1 MDIQATGEDAAF
13 RTPILAEEFPAHIF
27 LTGTGTGVGKTV
39 ASAVLCRLREAEY
52 WKPIQSGRLE
62 DDTLELLRLAPGTA
76 VHLPAVSLRE
86 PASPHL
92 SAQREGVRIS
102 VEEICRGVPE
112 AYYLLVEGAGGLLVP
127 VNESQSMADL
137 AQRLAMPVVVVAS
150 STLGTINHALLT
162 LEALKSRGLAV
173 AGVVLVG
180 PAHGS
185 NARAIRDRGGVP
197 VLLRIPEMFPL
208 DAAVIDRF
216 CQDVAAGRVADPCGE
231 ETPVAASER
240 PRDLVARN
248 ARVVWH
254 PYAQHATM
262 PDPLAVERAHGALLW
277 TQDGNEYIDAVSSWW
292 VTGHGHGHPAV
303 ARAIADQ
310 ALKLEQVI
318 FSGCTHEP
326 AVRVAERLLEKVP
339 GRLSRVFYSDNGS
352 TAVEVAIKALV
363 QRALRLGCKQPR
375 VAAFDGAYHG
385 DTFGAMAASARSP
398 FTREF
403 DPWLFEV
410 DRLPSPAGPWQAG
423 CEAGQ
428 EKERAALAA
437 FSAWA
442 QANRGSIACVV
453 VEPLVQG
460 SGGMHMYS
468 RAFLLEFDK
477 ICQAYDVPW
486 VADEVFTGF
495 GRTGKLF
502 ACDGD
507 PELRPWAVCL
517 SKGLTAGFLPMG
529 ATCFREEVFEAF
541 LSRDRSLTF
550 FHGHSYTANPLGCA
564 AALAGLDL
572 CEEPGYLERMAVL
585 EARHREQ
592 LELLGQRFPI
602 SGVRTLGGIAAFE
615 LPDAPEGYLAN
626 RGQQLS
632 LACRE
637 RGALVRPLGD
647 TIYLMPPYCIRKG
660 ELERL
665 YRIVSASLATL

>member
-1 MDIQATGEDAAF
+1 MDIQATGQDAVF

-27 LTGTGTGVGKTV
+27 LSGTGTGVGKTV
-39 ASAVLCRLREAEY
+39 AAAVLCRLREAEY
-52 WKPIQSGRLE
+52 WKPIQSGQLE

-102 VEEICRGVPE
+102 VEELCEGVPE
-112 AYYLLVEGAGGLLVP
+112 AYYLLVEGAGGILVP
-127 VNESQSMADL
+127 VNESQCMADL
-137 AQRLAMPVVVVAS
+137 ALSLAMPVVVVAS
-150 STLGTINHALLT
+150 STLGTINHTLMT
-162 LEALKSRGLAV
+162 LEALKSRSIAV

-180 PAHGS
+180 DAHGA
-185 NARAIRDRGGVP
+185 NACAIRDRGGVP

-208 DAAVIDRF
+208 DSAIIDRF
-216 CQDVAAGRVADPCGE
+216 CHNVLDGLVADPCQE
-231 ETPVAASER
+231 ETPVAVSER
-240 PRDLVARN
+240 PGDLVARDG
-248 ARVVWH
+248 AVIWH

-262 PDPLAVERAHGALLW
+262 PAPLAVERGHGALLW
-277 TQDGNEYIDAVSSWW
+277 SQDGNEYIDAVSSWW
-292 VTGHGHGHPAV
+292 VTGHGHGHPKV
-303 ARAIADQ
+303 ARAIAEQ
-310 ALKLEQVI
+310 ARKLEQVI

-326 AVRVAERLLEKVP
+326 AVRLAERLLENVP

-363 QRALRLGCKQPR
+363 QRAQRMGCARPR
-375 VAAFDGAYHG
+375 VAAFEGAYHG

-398 FTREF
+398 FTQDF

-410 DRLPSPAGPWQAG
+410 DRLPTPAGPWQAG
-423 CEAGQ
+423 SEAGM
-428 EKERAALAA
+428 ERERTALAA
-437 FSAWA
+437 FAAWA
-442 QANRGSIACVV
+442 EVHRGEVACVV

-460 SGGMHMYS
+460 SGGMMMYS
-468 RAFLLEFDK
+468 RGFLVEFDR
-477 ICQAYDVPW
+477 ICQEYDVPW

-495 GRTGKLF
+495 GRTGRMF
-502 ACDGD
+502 ACDGED
-507 PELRPWAVCL
+507 LRPWAVCL

-529 ATCFREEVFEAF
+529 ATCFREEVFEVF
-541 LSRDRSLTF
+541 LSQDRSRTF

-572 CEEPGYLERMAVL
+572 CEEPGYLERVAVL
-585 EARHREQ
+585 ESRHREQ
-592 LELLGQRFPI
+592 LESLGQRFEL
-602 SGVRTLGGIAAFE
+602 SGVRVLGGIAAFE
-615 LPDAPEGYLAN
+615 LPDAPSGYLAN

-637 RGALVRPLGD
+637 RGAVVRPLGD

-660 ELERL
+660 EMERL
-665 YRIVSASLATL
+665 YRIVAGALNTL